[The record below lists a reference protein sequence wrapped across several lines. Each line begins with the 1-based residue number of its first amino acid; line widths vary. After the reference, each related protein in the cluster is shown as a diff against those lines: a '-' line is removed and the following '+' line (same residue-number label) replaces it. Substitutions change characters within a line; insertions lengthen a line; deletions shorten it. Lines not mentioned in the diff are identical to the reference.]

1 MPLSRNHRTDRR
13 RRVMLDAIAHDSE
26 LAVENVRARK
36 RNRRTSE
43 ADEESEYGTTYRDPG
58 YSQAVRRACQ
68 QRLVQLIPVRRGSVA
83 VVLTALW
90 IFFGMMLFAHYWI
103 HVRPPVKNSLN
114 LAQLPISRLFDL
126 RSPHGI
132 GHWLTSQLWLLTALA
147 SWMIFN
153 LRRHKLD
160 DYRARYRI
168 WVFIAIAAFFSSFD
182 ASTSVLLLLGYS
194 IDGWTRAEIGY
205 GGWPLVL
212 ASFGSMVGVLGI
224 RLCSELK
231 TVPSSVVSWIVGLL
245 AWAASA
251 LLGTGLV
258 RTTWTEGQ
266 LGLIV
271 GGLWLGGILAVFQSA
286 AMYLRAT
293 YIQAQKRFLQRSG
306 CELNPIRLKVPK
318 VSLGIRGSREQL
330 ATESID
336 ADESSERPSRWKMPW
351 KRRADQNEIEEYE
364 EQSDRK
370 QSTKQSMQ
378 RESDRESIESNRN
391 AERAKEPT
399 KESARD
405 TGEAKQKGRLFGLIP
420 NRQIRNEIPE
430 FEPVREDDDIEVDM
444 GLTKKRGW
452 FGIGGNKVDES
463 TSLRKTTD
471 QPAAASTTSSRTVS
485 SSADSSDAPTT
496 KTKRSWWPGKK
507 TRSSADEQQPHTKS
521 DTKTRVAASSTDTS
535 GPARK
540 GWLPSLKRSS
550 SKPKTEG
557 SDRPASDSGT
567 KKSMFGLRK
576 TKTQLDSSDA
586 PAKASKPTEST
597 SKEKKEKRN
606 WLGMFDG
613 FKLKPPSTDSSNR
626 SETSSKPTATPTPV
640 KPNSSMPSTNDYEED
655 DNENDNR
662 PMSKAERKR
671 LRRQQDDRRAA

>member
-1 MPLSRNHRTDRR
+1 
-13 RRVMLDAIAHDSE
+13 MLEAIAHDSE

-43 ADEESEYGTTYRDPG
+43 ADEESDYGTTYRDPG

-90 IFFGMMLFAHYWI
+90 IFFGLMLFAHYWI

-114 LAQLPISRLFDL
+114 LSQLPISKLFDL
-126 RSPHGI
+126 RSPHAI
-132 GHWLTSQLWLLTALA
+132 GHWLAGQLWMLTALA

-168 WVFIAIAAFFSSFD
+168 WVFVAVAALFSSFD
-182 ASTSVLLLLGYS
+182 ASTSGLLLLGLS

-212 ASFGSMVGVLGI
+212 ATFGSLVGVLGI
-224 RLCSELK
+224 RLCGELK
-231 TVPSSVVSWIVGLL
+231 TVPASVVSWMVGLL

-258 RTTWTEGQ
+258 RTTWSEVQ

-306 CELNPIRLKVPK
+306 CELSPIRWKVPK
-318 VSLGIRGSREQL
+318 VSLGIRGNSEQL
-330 ATESID
+330 DSESID
-336 ADESSERPSRWKMPW
+336 AEESGERPSRWKMPW
-351 KRRADQNEIEEYE
+351 NRRAHQNEIDEHE
-364 EQSDRK
+364 EQADRK
-370 QSTKQSMQ
+370 ASTKQSKQ
-378 RESDRESIESNRN
+378 RDMDRDSIDSSRS

-399 KESARD
+399 RE
-405 TGEAKQKGRLFGLIP
+405 TVETKQKGRLFGLIP
-420 NRQIRNEIPE
+420 NRQLRNESPE
-430 FEPVREDDDIEVDM
+430 FEPIREDDDIEVDV

-452 FGIGGNKVDES
+452 FGIGGNKVNESPQLSKNYDQFAATDE
-463 TSLRKTTD
+463 
-471 QPAAASTTSSRTVS
+471 QPKSE
-485 SSADSSDAPTT
+485 P
-496 KTKRSWWPGKK
+496 K
-507 TRSSADEQQPHTKS
+507 TRTA
-521 DTKTRVAASSTDTS
+521 VSSTDASET
-535 GPARK
+535 ARK
-540 GWLPSLKRSS
+540 GWLPSLKRSR

-557 SDRPASDSGT
+557 SDRPASDFAT

-576 TKTQLDSSDA
+576 TKTQLDSTDA
-586 PAKASKPTEST
+586 PAKTPMPAVSPA
-597 SKEKKEKRN
+597 KEKKQKRS
-606 WLGMFDG
+606 WFRLLDG
-613 FKLKPPSTDSSNR
+613 FRLTPPPTDNSNR
-626 SETSSKPTATPTPV
+626 SETTS
-640 KPNSSMPSTNDYEED
+640 KPNSTPAPIKPNSALPSTQDYEED
-655 DNENDNR
+655 DSDSYNR